1 MKLFTALICGLLTGL
16 VLTVTAER
24 GCAQGAPQTKPR
36 ALRAE
41 YRTTGVLPGSR
52 PEEGARSA
60 IQTITLDPD
69 GSRLIYEERI
79 EEGPKTDGSSGASRG
94 QGRKFI
100 LRMDMTPPVIYEIL
114 EGGKSYREHKGDLN
128 EYQADRRI
136 TEDQL
141 IKNSRSLK
149 KAEREALLKQNY
161 LRADGKRVVEVTRD
175 EGKQVLGRPTE
186 HLVVTENGRTII
198 DSLVTRS
205 VPGSRSYYHLYR
217 RLGAFSEEVLEKLA
231 KLEGLPLTGR
241 VTVVTAL
248 PAAKFDFEA
257 TKIENVDLPPTA
269 FDLPPGAVRVEDVPS
284 EAACHVCGK
293 TIEDPENAPVRGF
306 EGGRVIFLCS
316 DACWE
321 KYQGKDKKKK

>member
-1 MKLFTALICGLLTGL
+1 MKLLTALISGLLTGL
-16 VLTVTAER
+16 VLTVTVER
-24 GCAQGAPQTKPR
+24 GCAQGAPESKPR

-41 YRTTGVLPGSR
+41 YRTSGVLPGSR
-52 PEEGARSA
+52 PEEGARAA
-60 IQTITLDPD
+60 IQTITVDAD

-79 EEGPKTDGSSGASRG
+79 EDGPKGSSAAPKGE
-94 QGRKFI
+94 GRKFI
-100 LRMDMTPPVIYEIL
+100 LRMDLTPPVIYEIL
-114 EGGKSYREHKGDLN
+114 EGGKAYREHKGDLN

-141 IKNSRSLK
+141 IKSSRQLK
-149 KAEREALLKQNY
+149 KAEREALLKQNF

-198 DSLVTRS
+198 DAFVTRS

-257 TKIENVDLPPTA
+257 TKIDNADLPPTA
-269 FDLPPGAVRVEDVPS
+269 FDLPPGAVRVEDIPS

-293 TIEDPENAPVRGF
+293 AIEDPENAPVRGF

-316 DACWE
+316 DVCWE
-321 KYQGKDKKKK
+321 KYQGKDKKK

>member
-1 MKLFTALICGLLTGL
+1 MKLLAALIGGLVIGL
-16 VLTVTAER
+16 VLTLPASR
-24 GCAQGAPQTKPR
+24 GCAQVAPESKPK

-41 YRTTGVLPGSR
+41 YRTSGVLPGSR

-60 IQTITLDPD
+60 IQTITVDPD
-69 GSRLIYEERI
+69 GSRLIYEERV
-79 EEGPKTDGSSGASRG
+79 EDEKARDGVPKRE
-94 QGRKFI
+94 GRKFI
-100 LRMDMTPPVIYEIL
+100 LRMDQTPPVIYEIL
-114 EGGKSYREHKGDLN
+114 DGGKSYREHKGDLN

-141 IKNSRSLK
+141 IKSSRKLN

-161 LRADGKRVVEVTRD
+161 LRADGKRTVEVTRD
-175 EGKQVLGRPTE
+175 EGKQVLGRPTD

-198 DSLVTRS
+198 DAMVTRS

-231 KLEGLPLTGR
+231 KLEGLPLGGR

-257 TKIENVDLPPTA
+257 TKIENVDLAPTA
-269 FDLPPGAVRVEDVPS
+269 FDLPAGAVKVEDIPT

-293 TIEDPENAPVRGF
+293 RIEDPENAPVKGF
-306 EGGRVIFLCS
+306 EAGRVIFLCG

-321 KYQGKDKKKK
+321 KYQGKDKKK